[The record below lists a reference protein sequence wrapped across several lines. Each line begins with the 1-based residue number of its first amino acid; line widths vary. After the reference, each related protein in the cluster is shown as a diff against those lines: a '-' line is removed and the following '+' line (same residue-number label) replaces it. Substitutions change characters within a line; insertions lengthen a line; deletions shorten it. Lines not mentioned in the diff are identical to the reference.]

1 MKSKLIIAISALL
14 FTASTAVAAEVT
26 VLAAGP
32 TEEVMDEVLPQFEK
46 ASGHKVTVTFT
57 GAANIKKRIA
67 AGEVFDLVIVDA
79 PVIDAFAGDGKIVA
93 RTRTDLMK
101 SGIGA
106 AVRAGAAKPDIGSS
120 EAFKK
125 TLLAA
130 KSIGYSTG
138 ASGIHVVSLIE
149 RLGIADQVKPKLKQ
163 VPSGVRIGTLIQS
176 GEAEIGFQQISELIH
191 APGIQFI
198 GPLPPD
204 LQKITVYSAG
214 LHSKGNQPDA
224 ARALVKSLTGP
235 AAAAAIK
242 RHGMEPG

>member
-1 MKSKLIIAISALL
+1 MVVSALL
-14 FTASTAVAAEVT
+14 LMVSTASAAEVA
-26 VLAAGP
+26 VLASGA
-32 TEEVMDEVLPQFEK
+32 TKEVMDEVLPQFEK
-46 ASGHKVTVTFT
+46 ASGHKVTIIFAGT
-57 GAANIKKRIA
+57 ANIRKRIA
-67 AGEVFDLVIVDA
+67 AGEVFDLVIVGA
-79 PVIDAFAGDGKIVA
+79 PVIDAFAQKGKIIA
-93 RTRTDLMK
+93 GTRTDLMK
-101 SGIGA
+101 SGVGA
-106 AVRAGAAKPDIGSS
+106 AVRAGAPKPDIGSS

-138 ASGIHVVSLIE
+138 PSGTYVVSLIE
-149 RLGIADQVKPKLKQ
+149 RMGIADQVKPKLKQ
-163 VPSGVRIGTLIQS
+163 VPSGMRIGTLIES

-214 LHSKGNQPDA
+214 IHSGGKEPDA
-224 ARALVKSLTGP
+224 AKALVKSLTGP
-235 AAAAAIK
+235 EAAAAIR